1 MMNCQIGSK
10 IHKYPDFEN
19 CIDEEDLPHF
29 RKAIHEALKDDVS
42 LETVFRTKPI
52 DGETRFISTKSLITR
67 NKSGKPVAMTCVCF
81 DVTGMKR
88 GTEQALIN
96 LNEELLRSNKDL
108 HQFAYVASH
117 DLQEPLRMVSSF
129 TQMLQHRYGDKLDD
143 DAKEYIRFAVDGSKR
158 MYELINGLLAY
169 SRVQTKGKEFVKVK
183 MDRVVEKVIA
193 NLSIKIEERK
203 AAITI
208 RKLPVV
214 FADENQ
220 MIQLLQ
226 NLIENSIKFSNTSP
240 VISVSSRLE
249 NDYYIFSVKDNGIG
263 IEHQYHDR
271 IFQIFQRLHKRDEY
285 DGTGIGLAICK
296 RIAERHNGRIWLE
309 SFPGKGC
316 TFFFSL
322 PKDQIMYT
330 A

>member
-1 MMNCQIGSK
+1 
-10 IHKYPDFEN
+10 
-19 CIDEEDLPHF
+19 
-29 RKAIHEALKDDVS
+29 
-42 LETVFRTKPI
+42 
-52 DGETRFISTKSLITR
+52 
-67 NKSGKPVAMTCVCF
+67 
-81 DVTGMKR
+81 
-88 GTEQALIN
+88 
-96 LNEELLRSNKDL
+96 
-108 HQFAYVASH
+108 
-117 DLQEPLRMVSSF
+117 
-129 TQMLQHRYGDKLDD
+129 
-143 DAKEYIRFAVDGSKR
+143 

-169 SRVQTKGKEFVKVK
+169 SRVQTKGKEFVKIK

-322 PKDQIMYT
+322 PKYL
-330 A
+330 